1 MAHRFSIVLIHL
13 IFSTKNRVDSIPGEL
28 QPRLWAYLV
37 GIGRNHEITIRA
49 VGGTSN
55 HVHLLIELPADVTV
69 AKAVQVLKANS
80 SRWMGEH
87 GIDFQWQEGYGAFSV
102 SSSQSGIVKNYID
115 RQPQHHA
122 KKSYEDEFLAMLQNV
137 DAAYEQEC
145 VFG

>member
-13 IFSTKNRVDSIPGEL
+13 IFSTKNRVDSIPSEL

-37 GIGRNHEITIRA
+37 GIGRNHEIEIRA

-55 HVHLLIELPADVTV
+55 HAHLLIELPADVTV
-69 AKAVQVLKANS
+69 AKVVQVLKANS

-102 SSSQSGIVKNYID
+102 SSSKSDVVKNYID

-137 DAAYEQEC
+137 GAAYEE